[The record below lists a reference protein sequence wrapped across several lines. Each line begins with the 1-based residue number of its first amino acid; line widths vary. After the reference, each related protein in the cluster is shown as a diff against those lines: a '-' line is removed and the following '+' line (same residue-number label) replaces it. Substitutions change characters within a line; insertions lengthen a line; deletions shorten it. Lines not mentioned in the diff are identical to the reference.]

1 MPKNRKF
8 LIAALVVF
16 LALAYLGYRGFSGS
30 ASYYFTV
37 SEVVEKGNSVYGQS
51 LRVNGDVVEG
61 SVDWKPERLTL
72 SFVMEEA
79 GESLPVTYKGIAP
92 DTFQA
97 GSEVVVLAR
106 PEDIHVLPGHQD
118 GPNRLPGT
126 VDFIR
131 DIGATVEIIADCAG
145 EKVISMM
152 TPKDRPAVDVG
163 AEVTVEFPA
172 AACNVLRD

>member
-37 SEVVEKGNSVYGQS
+37 SEVVEKGDSVYGQS

-72 SFVMEEA
+72 SFVMADA
-79 GESLPVTYKGIAP
+79 GGSLPVTYKGIAP

-97 GSEVVVLAR
+97 GSEVVVAGK
-106 PEDIHVLPGHQD
+106 INAD
-118 GPNRLPGT
+118 G
-126 VDFIR
+126 
-131 DIGATVEIIADCAG
+131 
-145 EKVISMM
+145 
-152 TPKDRPAVDVG
+152 
-163 AEVTVEFPA
+163 
-172 AACNVLRD
+172 VLRATEILTKCPSKYEPEE